1 MIFNRLSKF
10 IVVFLMFFASFGF
23 AQQTAKYV
31 FLFIGDGMG
40 DNSIYATEMYKAS
53 LNGHGRYEPLSFSQF
68 PVQSFMT
75 TYSASSLITDSSA
88 SGSAMATGEKTNNHM
103 VSIDPVTNTKQ
114 ETIAEKAKKSGY
126 KVGILSSVAIDH
138 ATPASFFAHQKSRGD
153 YKEIALQ
160 LPLSNFDF
168 FAGGGVH
175 DIGTKS
181 DKNSVAHQ
189 IDKYGYKYITTAK
202 EIKDLK
208 KGDNKIVA
216 VNPGTYSGREY
227 YWEIDN
233 RTESIPLSYFTKKG
247 IELLDNDKGFFMMIE
262 GGKIDW
268 ALHSNDL
275 ASSIYETIAFDDAIK
290 EAVKFYNNHKDE
302 TLIIVTADHETGG
315 LSLGNNSKNGFN
327 LGLFQNQKIS
337 AQEFERL
344 LKNLKEEKRKISF
357 EEVLGLIQTNFGL
370 GDTSKGLEL
379 TKAEKKWLYDAYANE
394 FIERREVDPD
404 RDYLDHSAEKPLTLR
419 VVTILGDKA
428 GIAWGTEGHTAMKVP
443 VKVIGVG
450 QEYFKGTID
459 NTDVAKII
467 IKLMELPNN

>member
-1 MIFNRLSKF
+1 
-10 IVVFLMFFASFGF
+10 
-23 AQQTAKYV
+23 
-31 FLFIGDGMG
+31 
-40 DNSIYATEMYKAS
+40 
-53 LNGHGRYEPLSFSQF
+53 
-68 PVQSFMT
+68 
-75 TYSASSLITDSSA
+75 
-88 SGSAMATGEKTNNHM
+88 
-103 VSIDPVTNTKQ
+103 
-114 ETIAEKAKKSGY
+114 
-126 KVGILSSVAIDH
+126 
-138 ATPASFFAHQKSRGD
+138 
-153 YKEIALQ
+153 
-160 LPLSNFDF
+160 
-168 FAGGGVH
+168 
-175 DIGTKS
+175 
-181 DKNSVAHQ
+181 
-189 IDKYGYKYITTAK
+189 
-202 EIKDLK
+202 
-208 KGDNKIVA
+208 
-216 VNPGTYSGREY
+216 
-227 YWEIDN
+227 
-233 RTESIPLSYFTKKG
+233 
-247 IELLDNDKGFFMMIE
+247 MMIE

-290 EAVKFYNNHKDE
+290 EAVKFYNNHKEE

-357 EEVLGLIQTNFGL
+357 EEVLGLIQINFGL

-404 RDYLDHSAEKPLTLR
+404 RDYLDHSTEKPLTLR

>member
-1 MIFNRLSKF
+1 MKKTNNLI
-10 IVVFLMFFASFGF
+10 IAFLLFAVYFSY

-53 LNGHGRYEPLSFSQF
+53 LNGHAGYVPLSFSQF

-75 TYSASSLITDSSA
+75 TYSASSLITDSAASA
-88 SGSAMATGEKTNNHM
+88 TAIATGYKTNNDVISM
-103 VSIDPVTNTKQ
+103 DTTLTVNYTTL
-114 ETIAEKAKKSGY
+114 AEKAKVAGY
-126 KVGILSSVAIDH
+126 KIGILSTVSIDH
-138 ATPASFFAHQKSRGD
+138 ATPSSFYAHQKSRDD
-153 YKEIALQ
+153 YYEIGLQ
-160 LPLSNFDF
+160 LPVSNFDY
-168 FAGGGVH
+168 FAGGGLKEL
-175 DIGTKS
+175 GLRS
-181 DKNSVAHQ
+181 DKNST
-189 IDKYGYKYITTAK
+189 INKLDKCGYRYLTTAK
-202 EIKDLK
+202 EIKSLK
-208 KGDNKIVA
+208 KGDTKIVA

-227 YWEIDN
+227 YWEIDKKS
-233 RTESIPLSYFTKKG
+233 ESIPLSYFTKKG

-275 ASSIYETIAFDDAIK
+275 ASSIHETIAFDDAIK
-290 EAVKFYNNHKDE
+290 EAIKFYNTHKDE

-315 LSLGNNSKNGFN
+315 LSLGNNSNNRFN

-337 AQEFERL
+337 VQEFERKL
-344 LKNLKEEKRKISF
+344 TNLKEEKQKVSF

-370 GDTSKGLEL
+370 GNVSKGLEL

-404 RDYLDHSAEKPLTLR
+404 RDYLEHSVEKSLALR
-419 VVTILGDKA
+419 VTTILGDKA
-428 GIAWGTEGHTAMKVP
+428 GITWGTDGHTATRVP

-450 QEYFKGTID
+450 QEFFKATID
-459 NTDVAKII
+459 NTDIAKII
-467 IKLMELPNN
+467 IKLMELPTN